1 MHCNRAHVSN
11 AIAYYITAGQSQ
23 GCEGRQP
30 IPLKV
35 RRNSPFEKFLLYFLF
50 IFENTLFFLP
60 FVCHLSIE
68 NRFGSSLGLLMEDLY
83 FD

>member
-30 IPLKV
+30 ILLKV
-35 RRNSPFEKFLLYFLF
+35 RRNSPLEKFLF
-50 IFENTLFFLP
+50 IFENALFFLP